1 MKDYAKELGRFL
13 ETYVNTNSISFWRE
27 DPHVFA
33 SRIFTFFSSLFFPY
47 TEDHFLEGLKEK
59 ALNCLWICVL
69 DDIIEYTDEG
79 KNNIFDSLQVL
90 TKYRNGMDSG
100 GKTETG
106 QIMHDFIQRFYNLP
120 SGPNK
125 KIAEELLFLDI
136 ARTINGLDY
145 ERINQESNTANT
157 LCEYME
163 FGAATFNMRVPLDID
178 IALYPYNLNPTLIG
192 NLREAYKWS
201 GLALKLSSDIATF
214 EREFFVEGSNNAV
227 ILYGQEKGVL
237 PRDIFKVDQGHK
249 ESFYESAIPLLMND
263 IEEKGR
269 ECLSKSIGCLDKISE
284 IDMGG
289 IAQAFTSLFENYPGQ
304 RTYSSPVKKEVMS

>member
-13 ETYVNTNSISFWRE
+13 EVYVNTNSISFWRE

-33 SRIFTFFSSLFFPY
+33 SRIFTFFSSLFFPC

-59 ALNCLWICVL
+59 ALNSLWVLVL
-69 DDIIEYTDEG
+69 DDIIEYTGEG
-79 KNNIFDSLQVL
+79 KDNIFDSLQTL
-90 TKYRNGMDSG
+90 TKYRDGMDFS
-100 GKTETG
+100 GKTETS
-106 QIMHDFIQRFYNLP
+106 QIMHDFIQRFYSFP

-125 KIAEELLFLDI
+125 RIAEELLFLDI
-136 ARTINGLDY
+136 AREINAFNY

-178 IALYPYNLNPTLIG
+178 IALYPHNLNPSLIG
-192 NLREAYKWS
+192 ELREAYKWS

-214 EREFFVEGSNNAV
+214 EREFFVEESNNAV